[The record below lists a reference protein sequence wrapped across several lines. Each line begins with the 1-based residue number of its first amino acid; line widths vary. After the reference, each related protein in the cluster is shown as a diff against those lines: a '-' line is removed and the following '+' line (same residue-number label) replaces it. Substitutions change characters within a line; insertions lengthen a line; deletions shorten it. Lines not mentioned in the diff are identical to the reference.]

1 MKKTAFLMLF
11 ISIFGQNIFGQNIFG
26 QNEISKINDISEQN
40 VMHHF

>member
-1 MKKTAFLMLF
+1 MKKTAFLMPF
-11 ISIFGQNIFGQNIFG
+11 ISIFGQNIFG